1 MSVPDHDKVI
11 HRKDEFLDKLVITV
25 AARIAEDIIFG
36 PEKIGSGAAG
46 DIQQVTSLA
55 RKMVTEFGYSEKL
68 GRVRYSGNQ
77 EEVFLGH
84 SVAQSK
90 NISEQTARIIDEE
103 VIRIVADAE
112 KRARK
117 ILEENIKD
125 LHIIAKGLLEYE
137 TLSGEEIKNLI
148 KGIKPNRDDDLGRV
162 LIILIKIMKEQRVR
176 RALYQHL
183 QKIKIFHFQINFTF
197 LYSYTL

>member
-125 LHIIAKGLLEYE
+125 LHIIAKGLLA
-137 TLSGEEIKNLI
+137 
-148 KGIKPNRDDDLGRV
+148 V
-162 LIILIKIMKEQRVR
+162 
-176 RALYQHL
+176 
-183 QKIKIFHFQINFTF
+183 
-197 LYSYTL
+197 SYTHLTLPTNREV